1 MERNLLAPI
10 AEMGHRVDTSTLTP
24 VQLRGWIHDLL
35 VTDTSRLVLSL
46 ESFGFKGGVP
56 LDADF
61 VFDARFLPNPH
72 YDPRLRPLTG
82 RDPEVVAFLEGE
94 TEAGLLLEDIHR
106 FIERWLPRFTLDRR
120 AALTVAIGCTGGRH
134 RSVYLVERLAERLR
148 PHHPHS
154 APPRPRARLGD
165 ALARKESP
173 LRGRGR
179 RTVSHFRSRRFLYPG
194 MRLPLSIFEPRYMTW
209 PGVHQ
214 ARFGFGVCLI
224 ARARGGHARLGAVG
238 CSRASPNGTWETRR
252 PEGEGRGA
260 SASGCSR
267 RDDGA
272 GLFLGD
278 TSASHRSAGAVAG
291 LAQSADFCAGVEAVG
306 SRVSRSPFASRCVL
320 GGGFRLA
327 EIPAVSQHREENCG
341 AHRPRRPLA
350 ICTAY

>member
-1 MERNLLAPI
+1 MQLTLLSGVSGSGKSVALKALEDAGYFCVDNLPPHLIRGLVSYVASRGEPRVAVSADARSADTIGILPRVVEEERANGIDVRLVFLDASNASLLRRFSETRRPHPLAGEGRTLEEAIAMERNLLAPI
-10 AEMGHRVDTSTLTP
+10 AEMGHRVDTSILTP

-148 PHHPHS
+148 PHHPLIVRH
-154 APPRPRARLGD
+154 RDLERA
-165 ALARKESP
+165 
-173 LRGRGR
+173 
-179 RTVSHFRSRRFLYPG
+179 
-194 MRLPLSIFEPRYMTW
+194 
-209 PGVHQ
+209 
-214 ARFGFGVCLI
+214 
-224 ARARGGHARLGAVG
+224 
-238 CSRASPNGTWETRR
+238 
-252 PEGEGRGA
+252 
-260 SASGCSR
+260 
-267 RDDGA
+267 
-272 GLFLGD
+272 
-278 TSASHRSAGAVAG
+278 
-291 LAQSADFCAGVEAVG
+291 
-306 SRVSRSPFASRCVL
+306 
-320 GGGFRLA
+320 
-327 EIPAVSQHREENCG
+327 
-341 AHRPRRPLA
+341 
-350 ICTAY
+350 